1 MPPASS
7 APTSPSN
14 AVLLATSLLALA
26 PALPA
31 QEAKAQGPVWALQPT
46 HVILPDG
53 STAEGQT
60 VLVQG
65 GRILGVGADLEL
77 PSGARRWKLDGVL
90 APGFVDAFSAYGTDA
105 PAQEDSRALTPMLR
119 AYDAVDLDG
128 DDWGKLVEAG
138 ITSAHVLPEPNN
150 IQSGWGALVASAGKD
165 RMLVGRTRQVL
176 SMVISRVGDPAFGP
190 SSLAGAIEL
199 LQGADTARVP
209 GVADRGVLAHVD
221 DSAAIRAIR
230 EAVGKEVDT
239 RWMMWGDA
247 ASYGGELRGQYA
259 GMPIPGVGA
268 WTPRGLETLKRL
280 HKAGVKVCF
289 GTWSPNGAAQ
299 PGDLRRAAAT
309 MSRLTG
315 DPKAAMAAIT
325 SNAAAF
331 IGSDQVGAIE
341 KGRRAD
347 LVLWSAH
354 PLDPSAQIRAV
365 LIHGEAAHRV
375 TDSE

>member
-1 MPPASS
+1 MI
-7 APTSPSN
+7 
-14 AVLLATSLLALA
+14 LATSLLALA

-31 QEAKAQGPVWALQPT
+31 QEASSQGPVWALQPT

-60 VLVQG
+60 VLVQN

-77 PSGARRWKLDGVL
+77 PSGARRWKVDGVL
-90 APGFVDAFSAYGTDA
+90 APGFVDAFSAYGTDQ
-105 PAQEDSRALTPMLR
+105 PALEDSRALTPMLR
-119 AYDAVDLDG
+119 AFDAVDLADE
-128 DDWGKLVEAG
+128 DWKKLIAAG
-138 ITSAHVLPEPNN
+138 ITSAQVLPEPNN
-150 IQSGWGALVASAGKD
+150 IQAGWGALVASGGEN
-165 RMLVGRTRQVL
+165 RMLAGRTRQVL
-176 SMVISRVGDPAFGP
+176 SMVISRVGDGAFGP
-190 SSLAGAIEL
+190 SSLVGAIEL
-199 LQGADTARVP
+199 FDKADSARIP

-221 DSAAIRAIR
+221 DAAAIRAVR
-230 EAVGKEVDT
+230 AALGKDIQAS
-239 RWMMWGDA
+239 WMMWGDA
-247 ASYGGELRGQYA
+247 ASYGGELKGQMA

-268 WTPRGLETLKRL
+268 WSPRGLETLKRL
-280 HKAGVKVCF
+280 HKAGVHLCF
-289 GTWSPNGAAQ
+289 GTWSPAGARQ

-331 IGSDQVGAIE
+331 VGSDQIGAIE

-354 PLDPSAQIRAV
+354 PLDPSAKILSV
-365 LIHGEAAHRV
+365 LINGEAAFRAS
-375 TDSE
+375 DSE

>member
-1 MPPASS
+1 MI
-7 APTSPSN
+7 
-14 AVLLATSLLALA
+14 LATTLLALA

-31 QEAKAQGPVWALQPT
+31 QEAKPQGPIWALQPT
-46 HVILPDG
+46 HVVLPDG

-60 VLVQG
+60 VLVQD

-119 AYDAVDLDG
+119 AYDAVDLGNKAWAD
-128 DDWGKLVEAG
+128 LCAAG
-138 ITSAHVLPEPNN
+138 ITSAHILPQPNN
-150 IQSGWGALVASAGKD
+150 IQAGWGALVASGGDD
-165 RMLVGRTRQVL
+165 RMLIGRTRQVISL
-176 SMVISRVGDPAFGP
+176 VLSRVGDSAFGP
-190 SSLAGAIEL
+190 SSLAGAIEIFD
-199 LQGADTARVP
+199 GADTARVP

-221 DSAAIRAIR
+221 DASAIRSIR
-230 EAVGKEVDT
+230 KALGKEVDT
-239 RWMMWGDA
+239 RWMMWGDP
-247 ASYGGELRGQYA
+247 ASYGGELKGQLA

-280 HKAGVKVCF
+280 HKAGVKIVF
-289 GTWSPNGAAQ
+289 GTWSPNGARK

-315 DPKAAMAAIT
+315 DPKAAMASIT
-325 SNAAAF
+325 SHAADF
-331 IGSDQVGAIE
+331 LGSDQVGAIE

-354 PLDPSAQIRAV
+354 PLDPSAKIRAV
-365 LIHGEAAHRV
+365 LINGVAAHRS